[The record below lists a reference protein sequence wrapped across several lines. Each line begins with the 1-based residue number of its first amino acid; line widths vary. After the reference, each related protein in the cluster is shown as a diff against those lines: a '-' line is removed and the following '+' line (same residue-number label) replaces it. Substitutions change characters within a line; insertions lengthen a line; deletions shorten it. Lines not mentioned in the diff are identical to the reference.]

1 MKEKKNNNFKTYL
14 YAIIVVLAFISVSI
28 GATFAVHYFVK
39 GNDKTNPIRIKTA
52 YVTAMFEATNSVN
65 STNILPGWSNE
76 LKFVITNISP
86 EENAIGN
93 YTLFWEV
100 EQNDIDSDD
109 FVYTLSCKSF
119 LGEAELEVSDTNKM
133 VNITTPR
140 RIPSASSSI
149 GSGIINTGVR
159 HECVLKLFFK
169 ESAKNQDEMQS
180 KTFTAKVYAKGEP
193 NV

>member
-28 GATFAVHYFVK
+28 GATFAVHYFVN
-39 GNDKTNPIRIKTA
+39 GNESAKPIKVKTA

-65 STNILPGWSNE
+65 SADILPGWSDE
-76 LKFVITNISP
+76 LKFVITNVSK
-86 EENAIGN
+86 EENAVGD
-93 YTLFWEV
+93 YTLMWDVSKNEL
-100 EQNDIDSDD
+100 NSDD
-109 FVYTLSCKSF
+109 FVYTLNCKSF

-169 ESAKNQDEMQS
+169 ESGKNQDEMQS

>member
-28 GATFAVHYFVK
+28 GATFAVHYFVN
-39 GNDKTNPIRIKTA
+39 GNESAKPIKVKTA

-65 STNILPGWSNE
+65 SADILPGWSDE
-76 LKFVITNISP
+76 LKFVITNVSK
-86 EENAIGN
+86 EENAVGD
-93 YTLFWEV
+93 YTLMWDVSKNEL
-100 EQNDIDSDD
+100 NSDD
-109 FVYTLSCKSF
+109 FVYTLNCKSF

-140 RIPSASSSI
+140 RIPSTSSSI

-169 ESAKNQDEMQS
+169 ECGKNQDEMQS